1 MRKLAANPNSTL
13 RIFRHPRFMRRH
25 TMGGNF
31 RLVPLFVLRVA
42 NPAPVTENPN
52 IRNSKI
58 LERGTPGHAGFRIS
72 SCLRLNVTQSSQ
84 ATSVSLVAYSLR
96 GT

>member
-25 TMGGNF
+25 TMAETF
-31 RLVPLFVLRVA
+31 ALSLCLLRVA
-42 NPAPVTENPN
+42 NPASVTENPN

-58 LERGTPGHAGFRIS
+58 LERGTPCHAGFRIS
-72 SCLRLNVTQSSQ
+72 SRLRLNVTRSSQ

-96 GT
+96 DT